1 MFNKVLGIMPVA
13 TRKPPW
19 GLLPSSRNRIKNHP
33 GLPGKNEKQVSG
45 ILFVLATL
53 LFLPG
58 FFISV
63 LAQETA
69 AGAPTTSRG
78 FMDPAGPVAQAQL
91 SHFGTISLIMAALV
105 IIPIFIAVPI
115 ILIRYRRGA
124 RSAYKPD
131 WEFNWGVE
139 LLIWGLPVVII
150 ILLAT
155 ALWKDTHK
163 YDPYAP
169 LGEDPLQIQ
178 VVSLDWKFIFLYPE
192 QGVAT
197 VNLLALPEKRPITL
211 TLTSGTVMQSFMVPR
226 LAGQIYTMAG
236 MKTKLNLITDRPGSY
251 LGRNMQYNGT
261 GFAAQS
267 FRTEVMTH
275 DEFAAWAEKMRS
287 APKQLN
293 WQGYETLLKPS
304 IVREP
309 MLYSSFDPELFN
321 KIIASFAPERLNI
334 TANVH
339 KQTGHQEVAKASK

>member
-1 MFNKVLGIMPVA
+1 MLNHFSGARLIYKRFSSILCALAAIL
-13 TRKPPW
+13 
-19 GLLPSSRNRIKNHP
+19 LLP
-33 GLPGKNEKQVSG
+33 G
-45 ILFVLATL
+45 IFAT
-53 LFLPG
+53 
-58 FFISV
+58 S

-69 AGAPTTSRG
+69 PSGAATTSHG
-78 FMDPAGPVAQAQL
+78 FMDPAGPIAAAQL
-91 SHFGTISLIMAALV
+91 SHFGTISLIMVALV
-105 IIPIFIAVPI
+105 IIPIFIAIPI

-124 RSAYKPD
+124 RGTYKPD

-139 LLIWGLPVVII
+139 LFIWGLPVVII

-192 QGVAT
+192 QGIAT
-197 VNLLALPEKRPITL
+197 VNLLAVPEKRPITL

-236 MKTKLNLITDRPGSY
+236 MTTKLNLVADEPGTY
-251 LGRNMQYNGT
+251 LGRNMQYNGS

-267 FRTEVMTH
+267 FRTEVMAH
-275 DEFAAWAEKMRS
+275 DAFTAWAEKMRN

-293 WQGYETLLKPS
+293 WQEYATLLKPS

-321 KIIASFAPERLNI
+321 KIIASFAPERLNM
-334 TANVH
+334 TADMH
-339 KQTGHQEVAKASK
+339 KQHGHHEVSKVNK